1 MTAEDAVVP
10 DHEDVPEEL
19 REREQWLMWDASAD
33 APRRPHWQ
41 GNFGVSWNDPDDWHT
56 FDEAIEA
63 ASERDSWGVGYVFA
77 KANED
82 APRGIYGA
90 LDLDGCADGDGSP
103 KDWLPGL
110 AQFIDRDAYIE
121 WSPSG
126 DGLHIPLAGFEP
138 PEWWSDAHLTDAE
151 HEGVE
156 AYSSKFFT
164 VTGNQERGSG
174 ETVAN
179 AGEWVE
185 DWLAEAYES
194 ITGEDPRASPFSER
208 ETQGKSGGSADRWDS
223 DDWLT
228 EDHIRDALDHID
240 PDLPYD
246 DWRDIGFALQDEFGD
261 ATAERLFKEWS
272 RGGSKWDSEAEDIAE
287 RIIADADQGG
297 ERTIATVIYYAKS
310 GGWSGPSRTTADGG
324 TAVQSG
330 DVESGDQTDD
340 QTDDGDPWT
349 EVRGAYRSDEDN
361 GPAHSEAT
369 RLLRDAFPALTER
382 ETEAMLAYDHSEGV
396 FESDGEM
403 VLQRHLVERLGD
415 EYRASRQRE
424 IIARVQGLTE
434 TPIDEIGGPEELLC
448 VSNGVLDLSE
458 LPSGDPDLRE
468 HDPEFRFR
476 RAVNAAFDPD
486 ADCPRFKQF
495 LGEVV
500 RPEDIDTLQ
509 EYAGY
514 TLMHWDQPYKRAAL
528 LLGPKDSGKSTFLD
542 IIVAMLDERNVSSEN
557 LDALVN
563 SRWGVAETYR
573 KFANVTNELDT
584 NALQSLGKFKTL
596 VGGDALLTAERKGEN
611 KFQFHPTAKHMFAA
625 NRVPPAQDADD
636 AFHERWLHVLFPR
649 TIPKSEQVKGLD
661 QQIIENELPGVL
673 NWAIEGYRRLVEQD
687 GFSYDPLVGEKRDQW
702 ESYGDSVKRFKHN
715 CLNVTGDPDDVIV
728 KEVGHA
734 FYTAF
739 CEWAGAVAESKAQLT
754 RDLKSDAK
762 IDDARRKAHPE
773 DKQRTAYVG
782 VRFDEGALD
791 ELDFDPGQRLDR
803 VRGEGEDDE
812 PEIWRRYDGLKDFTE

>member
-1 MTAEDAVVP
+1 MTAERAAVP
-10 DHEDVPEEL
+10 DPEDVPEEL

-33 APRRPHWQ
+33 APRRPHWR
-41 GNFGVSWNDPDDWHT
+41 GDFGISWTDPDDWHT
-56 FDEAIEA
+56 FEDAREA
-63 ASERDSWGVGYVFA
+63 AVDRESWGVGYVFA
-77 KANED
+77 RANDD

-90 LDLDGCADGDGSP
+90 LDLDGCADENGTP
-103 KDWLPGL
+103 KEWLPGL
-110 AQFIDRDAYIE
+110 KPFIDRGAYIE
-121 WSPSG
+121 WSPSDG
-126 DGLHIPLAGFEP
+126 GLHIPLAGFEP
-138 PEWWSDAHLTDAE
+138 PEWWSDAHLTDGE

-156 AYSSKFFT
+156 AYGSKFFT
-164 VTGNQERGSG
+164 VTGKRERGSG
-174 ETVAN
+174 ATVAD
-179 AGEWVE
+179 AGEWVN
-185 DWLAEAYES
+185 DWLAEATEA
-194 ITGEDPRASPFSER
+194 ITGDDPRAKTTDPVPQASETGRSGDLSP
-208 ETQGKSGGSADRWDS
+208 
-223 DDWLT
+223 
-228 EDHIRDALDHID
+228 EDARDALSHID
-240 PDLPYD
+240 PDLPYN
-246 DWRDIGFALQDEFGD
+246 DWRDVGFALQDKFGD
-261 ATAERLFKEWS
+261 TTARSLYTEWS
-272 RGGSKWDSEAEDIAE
+272 RRGSKWDREAEQIAE
-287 RIIADADQGG
+287 RIIEDADQGG
-297 ERTIATVIYYAKS
+297 DRTIATVIYHAKN

-330 DVESGDQTDD
+330 DVESGDPTDD
-340 QTDDGDPWT
+340 SDPWT
-349 EVRGAYRSDEDN
+349 EVRGTYRSDEDN

-396 FESDGEM
+396 FEPNGEM

-424 IIARVQGLTE
+424 IMARVQGLTE

-458 LPSGDPDLRE
+458 LPSGDPELRE
-468 HDPEFRFR
+468 HDPEYRFR
-476 RAVNAAFDPD
+476 RSANAAFDPD
-486 ADCPRFKQF
+486 ANCPRFKQF

-514 TLMHWDQPYKRAAL
+514 SLMHWDQPYKRAAL
-528 LLGPKDSGKSTFLD
+528 LLGPQDSGKSTFLD
-542 IIVAMLDERNVSSEN
+542 IIVVMLDERNVSSEN

-715 CLNVTGDPDDVIV
+715 CLDVTGDPDDVIV

-782 VRFDEGALD
+782 VRFDEDALD

-803 VRGEGEDDE
+803 LRGESEDDE
-812 PEIWRRYDGLKDFTE
+812 PESRRRYGGLKDFSE

>member
-1 MTAEDAVVP
+1 VWGERRGAKGTTS
-10 DHEDVPEEL
+10 
-19 REREQWLMWDASAD
+19 REGW
-33 APRRPHWQ
+33 
-41 GNFGVSWNDPDDWHT
+41 
-56 FDEAIEA
+56 
-63 ASERDSWGVGYVFA
+63 
-77 KANED
+77 
-82 APRGIYGA
+82 
-90 LDLDGCADGDGSP
+90 
-103 KDWLPGL
+103 
-110 AQFIDRDAYIE
+110 
-121 WSPSG
+121 
-126 DGLHIPLAGFEP
+126 
-138 PEWWSDAHLTDAE
+138 
-151 HEGVE
+151 EG
-156 AYSSKFFT
+156 
-164 VTGNQERGSG
+164 
-174 ETVAN
+174 
-179 AGEWVE
+179 
-185 DWLAEAYES
+185 
-194 ITGEDPRASPFSER
+194 
-208 ETQGKSGGSADRWDS
+208 
-223 DDWLT
+223 LT
-228 EDHIRDALDHID
+228 EEHIRDALRYVD
-240 PDLPYD
+240 PDLGYD
-246 DWRDIGFALQDEFGD
+246 AWRNVGFALADHFGQS
-261 ATAERLFKEWS
+261 TALSLFEEWS
-272 RGGSKWDSEAEDIAE
+272 RRGTKWDSDAENKAE
-287 RIIADADQGG
+287 RIINDADPTGQ
-297 ERTIATVIYYAKS
+297 RTIGTVVHYARN
-310 GGWSGPSRTTADGG
+310 GGWSGPSRTTTDGG
-324 TAVQSG
+324 TAVQSS
-330 DVESGDQTDD
+330 DFASGDPDD
-340 QTDDGDPWT
+340 ADPWT
-349 EVRGAYRSDEDN
+349 EVRRAYRSDEDN

-803 VRGEGEDDE
+803 LRGEGEDDE
-812 PEIWRRYDGLKDFTE
+812 PESRRRYGGLKDFTE